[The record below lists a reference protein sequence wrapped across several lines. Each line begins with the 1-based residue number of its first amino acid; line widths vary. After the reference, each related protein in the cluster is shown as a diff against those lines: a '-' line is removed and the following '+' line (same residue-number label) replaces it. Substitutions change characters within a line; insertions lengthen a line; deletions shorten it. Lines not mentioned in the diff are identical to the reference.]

1 MRFFPRLIIA
11 AAASGWAFVA
21 AMLPAAAQDFPRQ
34 AIQVV
39 VPMPAGGPSDTVVRL
54 LQRATQKDLPH
65 PMVVVNMAGAGTS
78 LGSRKVASAPADGY
92 TMLMNHEGLFT
103 SSAQGIFNMG
113 LDSLRPVAM
122 TGLDVYT
129 IAVQASSPYRTLADL
144 YEAARTKGVNA
155 GVNIGGLNHLTSILV
170 GRAGSVEFQPVPYR
184 GNADALA
191 ALLGG
196 HIDVIFSPPSDVY
209 GYIETGDLRILAIL
223 GSRRIAS
230 LPDVPTAIELGYDV
244 VSELSHMWWVP
255 AGTSDEVVAT
265 LAQILQKGFE
275 DDAVSKAFE
284 ARRVERVFLTGDD
297 LQARVDKNSAMIQD
311 LVKELGLAKK

>member
-1 MRFFPRLIIA
+1 MAFFSRLIIA
-11 AAASGWAFVA
+11 AAAGGWALVA
-21 AMLPAAAQDFPRQ
+21 ATLPAAAQDFPRQ

-78 LGSRKVASAPADGY
+78 LGSRKVATSPADGY
-92 TMLMNHEGLFT
+92 TLLMNHEGLFT
-103 SSAQGIFNMG
+103 SSAQGIFSMG

-129 IAVQASSPYRTLADL
+129 VTVQASSPYRTLADL
-144 YEAARTKGVNA
+144 YKAARSKGVNA

-170 GRAGSVEFQPVPYR
+170 GRADSVEFQPVPYR
-184 GNADALA
+184 GNADALS

-196 HIDVIFSPPSDVY
+196 HIDVIFSPPSDVA
-209 GYIETGDLRILAIL
+209 GYIETGDLRILAVL
-223 GSRRIAS
+223 GSKRIAS

-255 AGTSDEVVAT
+255 AGTPDEVVAT
-265 LAQILQKGFE
+265 LARILQKGFE
-275 DDAVSKAFE
+275 DDVVRKAFE
-284 ARRVERVFLTGDD
+284 DRRVERVFLAGDD
-297 LQARVDKNSAMIQD
+297 LQARVDKNSAMIQG
-311 LVKELGLAKK
+311 LVKELGLGK